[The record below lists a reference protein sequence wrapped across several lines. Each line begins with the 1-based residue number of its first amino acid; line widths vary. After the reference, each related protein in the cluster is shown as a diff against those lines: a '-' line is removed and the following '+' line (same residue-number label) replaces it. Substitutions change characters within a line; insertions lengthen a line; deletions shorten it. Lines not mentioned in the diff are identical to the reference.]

1 MKIEFSFFRA
11 YLTVFAMIVCLQPSA
26 SSSSQTYSNH
36 VTIEVPSY
44 LFIEG
49 DRKDL
54 NLKFSDYKPGSETE
68 TQTVAYTVMGNGMM
82 QSEGA
87 PAVTARLEGTF
98 PDIDFKARVESYA
111 KQGGNTEL
119 GAVVPDFVTVK
130 DSDTVLA
137 RKANSTGDGKLLRGQ
152 LQVSYKAVAATSL
165 QAGEYA
171 QGLTLTLTDV

>member
-1 MKIEFSFFRA
+1 MKVE
-11 YLTVFAMIVCLQPSA
+11 YLVIRMYLIFITILVCFQPTA
-26 SSSSQTYSNH
+26 FTSSETYTNH
-36 VTIEVPSY
+36 VTVEVPSY

-54 NLKFSDYKPGSETE
+54 DFKFFDYRSGSETE
-68 TQTVAYTVMGNGMM
+68 TRTVAYTVMGNGMM

-87 PAVTARLEGTF
+87 PAMTVRLDGMF

-152 LQVSYKAVAATSL
+152 LQVSYKAVAAASL

>member
-1 MKIEFSFFRA
+1 MKIE
-11 YLTVFAMIVCLQPSA
+11 YLFLRVYMILFTMMTCLQSSA
-26 SSSSQTYSNH
+26 LSSSETYTNH

-54 NLKFSDYKPGSETE
+54 NFKFSDYKPGSESE

-87 PAVTARLEGTF
+87 PAITARLDGTL

-152 LQVSYKAVAATSL
+152 LQVSYKAVAAASL
-165 QAGEYA
+165 QAGQYA